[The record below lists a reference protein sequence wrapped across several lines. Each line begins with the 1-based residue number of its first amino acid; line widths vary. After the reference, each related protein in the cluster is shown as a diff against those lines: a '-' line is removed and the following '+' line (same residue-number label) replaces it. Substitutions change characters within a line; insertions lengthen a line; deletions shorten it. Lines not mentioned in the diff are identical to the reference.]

1 MRLIREMTDKDKVQG
16 IHDYLKGT
24 KVNEAGLK
32 NLAPYFIGELREL
45 TDFSHYVT
53 RCIETLEGAFTF
65 QYTQCFFVGA
75 SASSAHLDVV
85 LRFLLACRRWPSH
98 ARGSPGLPGR
108 LESATLPSELP
119 ALFAAAW
126 APKGVAGH
134 EWAEDDNYEYITISS
149 LIETRLNRLKGDD
162 DDTDEDL

>member
-1 MRLIREMTDKDKVQG
+1 MHRQRRRRMRLIREMTDKDKVQG

-85 LRFLLACRRWPSH
+85 FSIFARMSSLA
-98 ARGSPGLPGR
+98 
-108 LESATLPSELP
+108 
-119 ALFAAAW
+119 FACT
-126 APKGVAGH
+126 GVARVARTSG
-134 EWAEDDNYEYITISS
+134 ISDS
-149 LIETRLNRLKGDD
+149 PFRVARTFRRRLGSEGGRRA
-162 DDTDEDL
+162 